1 MVWFIDKI
9 SVIWVFQ
16 HMPLQS
22 FAHRFQI
29 ANDVTRVYNI
39 LYMKIFVRDVE

>member
-1 MVWFIDKI
+1 MVRFIDKI
-9 SVIWVFQ
+9 SRVFQ

-22 FAHRFQI
+22 FAHKFQI

-39 LYMKIFVRDVE
+39 LYIKAFVRGVE

>member
-1 MVWFIDKI
+1 MVRFTDKI
-9 SVIWVFQ
+9 SLIWVFQ

-22 FAHRFQI
+22 FAHKFQI

-39 LYMKIFVRDVE
+39 LYIKEFLRGVE